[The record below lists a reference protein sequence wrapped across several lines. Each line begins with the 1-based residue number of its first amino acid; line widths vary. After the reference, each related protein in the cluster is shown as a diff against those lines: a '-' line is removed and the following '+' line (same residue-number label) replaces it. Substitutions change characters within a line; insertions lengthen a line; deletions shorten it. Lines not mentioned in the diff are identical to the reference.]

1 MKKKFLSLLL
11 SVALV
16 LSMVLP
22 ASAAFTDIKDSQ
34 LQKQVSVLQMLGVI
48 GGTSAST
55 FSPSGTLSRAQFCKM
70 AVVLLGRENE
80 EPLYRNRT
88 IFPDVK
94 SNHWARGYINLAVSV
109 DAGGSTGENGQTTG
123 GVKLIRGMADGTF
136 QPDRAITYAEAVTI
150 LMRVLGYSDTDAGMN
165 WPTGYLQLA
174 AKLKVTEGLGSLNAN
189 SSLTRAQAATM
200 FYQAL
205 FAKTKDGSPYY
216 QKLGTPKTGVVLTG
230 NNGKLEDG
238 STVGLVTSDG
248 SVYKLANGAS
258 APAELV
264 GQRGMLLL
272 RNLDNAVLTF
282 LPQGTQKTVS
292 VNKAEAAWFTDDA
305 GHRYNI
311 DPATTVYTPNESTTY
326 EKLWMDLRGGSVL
339 TVYYNDTGKIESAY
353 YSMGASD
360 TVMIAK
366 NLANGGNPFGALLNG
381 AVDYKIYRDGNPAT
395 AADIQEYDVGTYDA
409 TARVLQVSS
418 AKLTGTYD
426 NVEPNLKSPV
436 KVTILGMTFELMTQ
450 AQKEMA
456 KFELGDRVTL
466 LLTADGRVAGV
477 RSASEVESSNV
488 GILEKADGGNVEVK
502 LLSGLTIKSKATNLI
517 AQQGQ
522 LVTVASKDLYSVYVS
537 PVTSSNV
544 SGSLDVASGKVGTL
558 SLSTSCRIYDQA
570 GGGELVEV
578 SLDDLAV
585 ATVPNNK
592 ITYAYRNASGRI
604 DVLVLNDMTGDGY
617 TYGKVSYGE
626 PIVSEDGITTGR
638 NVVVINSE
646 GTKIAAGTVT
656 VPGTGWGGVAFS
668 GTSAM
673 ATVPLKTKAN
683 VHRSAFTERDGKTY
697 VTLGDQE
704 LRVSDKVQC
713 YNSTTGQWLE
723 DLETARA
730 FAERLTVYYD
740 RNANEGGKV
749 RVVVV
754 E

>member
-11 SVALV
+11 SAALV
-16 LSMVLP
+16 LAMVLP
-22 ASAAFTDIKDSQ
+22 ASAAFTDITDSQ

-55 FSPSGTLSRAQFCKM
+55 FSPNGTLSRAQFCKM

-94 SNHWARGYINLAVSV
+94 SSHWARGYINLAVSV
-109 DAGGSTGENGQTTG
+109 DVGGSTGENGQTTG

-174 AKLKVTEGLGSLNAN
+174 AKLGVTDGLSGLNAN

-205 FAKTKDGSPYY
+205 FAKTKDGAPYY
-216 QKLGTPKTGVVLTG
+216 QKLGTAKTGVILTG

-238 STVGLVTSDG
+238 STGGLVTSDG
-248 SVYKLANGAS
+248 NVYKLANGAS

-272 RNLDNAVLTF
+272 RSQDNAVLTF

-292 VNKAEAAWFTDDA
+292 VDKAEAAWFTDDT
-305 GHRYNI
+305 GHRYTI
-311 DPATTVYTPNESTTY
+311 GPTTPVYTPNESTTY

-353 YSMGASD
+353 YSMGASSD

-366 NLANGGNPFGALLNG
+366 SLSNGGNPFGALLNG
-381 AVDYKIYRDGNPAT
+381 AVNYKIYRDGNPAT
-395 AADIQEYDVGTYDA
+395 VADIQEFDVGIYDA

-426 NVEPNLKSPV
+426 NVEPNEKSPV
-436 KVTILGMTFELMTQ
+436 KVTMLGMTFELMTQ
-450 AQKEMA
+450 AQRDMA
-456 KFELGDRVTL
+456 KFKLGDRVTL

-488 GILEKADGGNVEVK
+488 GILEKADGGDVEVK
-502 LLSGLTIKSKATNLI
+502 LLSGLTIKSKASNTA

-522 LVTVASKDLYSVYVS
+522 LVTVSSKDLFSVYVS

-544 SGSLDVASGKVGTL
+544 SGSLDVASGKVGNL

-570 GGGELVEV
+570 GGGQLVEV
-578 SLDDLAV
+578 SLDDLALP
-585 ATVPNNK
+585 TVPNNK

-604 DVLVLNDMTGDGY
+604 DVLVLNDVTGDGY
-617 TYGKVSYGE
+617 TYGKVSYGDQDD
-626 PIVSEDGITTGR
+626 VTVGVK
-638 NVVVINSE
+638 VVLTNGE
-646 GTKIAAGTVT
+646 GTKTAAGAVN
-656 VPGTGWGGVAFS
+656 VPGTGWGGIAFS
-668 GTSAM
+668 GDGTKAM

>member
-11 SVALV
+11 SAALV
-16 LSMVLP
+16 LAMVLP
-22 ASAAFTDIKDSQ
+22 ASAAFTDITDSQ

-55 FSPSGTLSRAQFCKM
+55 FSPNGTLSRAQFCKM

-94 SNHWARGYINLAVSV
+94 SSHWARGYINLAVSV
-109 DAGGSTGENGQTTG
+109 DVGGSTGENGQTTG

-174 AKLKVTEGLGSLNAN
+174 AKLGVTDGLSGLNAN

-216 QKLGTPKTGVVLTG
+216 QKLGTAKTGVILTG

-238 STVGLVTSDG
+238 STGGLVTSDG
-248 SVYKLANGAS
+248 NVYKLANGAS

-272 RNLDNAVLTF
+272 RSQDNAVLTF

-292 VNKAEAAWFTDDA
+292 VDKAEAAWFTDDT
-305 GHRYNI
+305 GHRYTI
-311 DPATTVYTPNESTTY
+311 GPTTPVYTPNESTTY

-353 YSMGASD
+353 YSMGASSD

-366 NLANGGNPFGALLNG
+366 SLSNGGNPFGALLNG
-381 AVDYKIYRDGNPAT
+381 AVNYKIYRDGNPAT
-395 AADIQEYDVGTYDA
+395 VADIQEFDVGIYDA

-426 NVEPNLKSPV
+426 NVEPNEKSPV
-436 KVTILGMTFELMTQ
+436 KVTMLGMTFELMTQ
-450 AQKEMA
+450 AQRDMA
-456 KFELGDRVTL
+456 KFKLGDRVTL

-488 GILEKADGGNVEVK
+488 GILEKADGGDVEVK
-502 LLSGLTIKSKATNLI
+502 LLSGLTIKSKASNTA

-522 LVTVASKDLYSVYVS
+522 LVTVSSKDLFSVYVS
-537 PVTSSNV
+537 PVTSSSV
-544 SGSLDVASGKVGTL
+544 SGSLDVASGKVGNL

-570 GGGELVEV
+570 GGGQLVEV
-578 SLDDLAV
+578 SLDDLALP
-585 ATVPNNK
+585 TVPNNK

-604 DVLVLNDMTGDGY
+604 DVLVLNDVTGDGY
-617 TYGKVSYGE
+617 TYGKVSYGDQDD
-626 PIVSEDGITTGR
+626 VTVGVK
-638 NVVVINSE
+638 VVLTNGE
-646 GTKIAAGTVT
+646 GTKTAVGAVN
-656 VPGTGWGGVAFS
+656 VPGTGWGGIAFS
-668 GTSAM
+668 GDGTKAM

>member
-11 SVALV
+11 SAALV
-16 LSMVLP
+16 LAMVLP
-22 ASAAFTDIKDSQ
+22 ASAAFTDITDSQ

-55 FSPSGTLSRAQFCKM
+55 FSPNGTLSRAQFCKM

-94 SNHWARGYINLAVSV
+94 SSHWARGYINLAVSV
-109 DAGGSTGENGQTTG
+109 DVGGSTGENGQTTG

-165 WPTGYLQLA
+165 WPMGYLQLA
-174 AKLKVTEGLGSLNAN
+174 AKLGVTNGLTGLGAN

-205 FAKTKDGSPYY
+205 FAKTKDGAPYY
-216 QKLGTPKTGVVLTG
+216 QKLGTAKTGVILTG

-238 STVGLVTSDG
+238 STGGLVTSDG
-248 SVYKLANGAS
+248 NVYKLANGAS

-272 RNLDNAVLTF
+272 RSQDNAVLTF

-292 VNKAEAAWFTDDA
+292 VDKAEAAWFTDDT
-305 GHRYNI
+305 GHRYTI
-311 DPATTVYTPNESTTY
+311 GPTTPVYTPNESTTY

-353 YSMGASD
+353 YSMGASSD

-366 NLANGGNPFGALLNG
+366 SLSNGGNPFGALLNG
-381 AVDYKIYRDGNPAT
+381 AVNYKIYRDGNPAT
-395 AADIQEYDVGTYDA
+395 VADIQEFDVGIYDA

-426 NVEPNLKSPV
+426 NVEPNEKSPV
-436 KVTILGMTFELMTQ
+436 KVTMLGMTFELMTQ
-450 AQKEMA
+450 AQRDMA
-456 KFELGDRVTL
+456 KFKLGDRVTL

-488 GILEKADGGNVEVK
+488 GILEKADGGDVEVK
-502 LLSGLTIKSKATNLI
+502 LLSGLTIKSKASNTA

-522 LVTVASKDLYSVYVS
+522 LVTVSSKDLFSVYVS
-537 PVTSSNV
+537 PVTSSSV
-544 SGSLDVASGKVGTL
+544 SGSLDVASGKVGNL

-570 GGGELVEV
+570 GGGQLVEV
-578 SLDDLAV
+578 SLDDLALP
-585 ATVPNNK
+585 TVPNNK

-604 DVLVLNDMTGDGY
+604 DVLVLNDVTGDGY
-617 TYGKVSYGE
+617 TYGKVSYGDQDD
-626 PIVSEDGITTGR
+626 VTVGVK
-638 NVVVINSE
+638 VVLTNGE
-646 GTKIAAGTVT
+646 GTKTAVGAVN
-656 VPGTGWGGVAFS
+656 VPGTGWGGIAFS
-668 GTSAM
+668 GDGTKAM

>member
-11 SVALV
+11 SAALV
-16 LSMVLP
+16 LAMVLP
-22 ASAAFTDIKDSQ
+22 ASAAFTDIQDSQ

-55 FSPSGTLSRAQFCKM
+55 FSPNGTLSRAQFCKM
-70 AVVLLGRENE
+70 AVVLLSRENE
-80 EPLYRNRT
+80 EPLYRIRT

-109 DAGGSTGENGQTTG
+109 DVGGSTGENGQTTG

-174 AKLKVTEGLGSLNAN
+174 AKLGVTDGLSGLNAN

-205 FAKTKDGSPYY
+205 FAKTKDGAPYY
-216 QKLGTPKTGVVLTG
+216 QKLGTAKTGVILTG

-238 STVGLVTSDG
+238 STGGLVTSDG
-248 SVYKLANGAS
+248 NVYKLANGAS

-272 RNLDNAVLTF
+272 RSQDNAVLTF

-292 VNKAEAAWFTDDA
+292 VDKAEAAWFTDDT
-305 GHRYNI
+305 GHRYTI
-311 DPATTVYTPNESTTY
+311 GPTTPVYTPNESTTY

-353 YSMGASD
+353 YSMGASSD

-366 NLANGGNPFGALLNG
+366 SLSNGGNPFGALLNG
-381 AVDYKIYRDGNPAT
+381 AVNYKIYRDGNPAT
-395 AADIQEYDVGTYDA
+395 VADIQEFDVGIYDA

-426 NVEPNLKSPV
+426 NVEPNEKSPV
-436 KVTILGMTFELMTQ
+436 KVTMLGMTFELMTQ
-450 AQKEMA
+450 AQRDMA
-456 KFELGDRVTL
+456 KFKLGDRVTL

-488 GILEKADGGNVEVK
+488 GILEKADGGDVEVK
-502 LLSGLTIKSKATNLI
+502 LLSGLTIKSKASNTA

-522 LVTVASKDLYSVYVS
+522 LVTVSSKDLFSVYVS

-544 SGSLDVASGKVGTL
+544 SGSLDVASGKVGNL
-558 SLSTSCRIYDQA
+558 SLSTSCPLHGLA
-570 GGGELVEV
+570 GGDQLAEV
-578 SLDDLAV
+578 SLDDLALP
-585 ATVPNNK
+585 TVPNNK

-604 DVLVLNDMTGDGY
+604 DVLVLNDVTGDGY
-617 TYGKVSYGE
+617 TYGKVSYGDQDD
-626 PIVSEDGITTGR
+626 VTVGVK
-638 NVVVINSE
+638 VVLTNGE
-646 GTKIAAGTVT
+646 GTKTAVGAVN
-656 VPGTGWGGVAFS
+656 VPGTGWGGIAFS
-668 GTSAM
+668 GDGTKAM

>member
-11 SVALV
+11 SAGLV
-16 LSMVLP
+16 LAMVLP
-22 ASAAFTDIKDSQ
+22 ASAAFTDITDSQ

-55 FSPSGTLSRAQFCKM
+55 FSPNGTLSRAQFCKM

-109 DAGGSTGENGQTTG
+109 DVGGSTGENGQTTG

-174 AKLKVTEGLGSLNAN
+174 AKLGVTDGLSGLNAN

-216 QKLGTPKTGVVLTG
+216 QKLGTAKTGVILTG

-238 STVGLVTSDG
+238 STGGLVTSDG
-248 SVYKLANGAS
+248 NVYKLANGAS

-272 RNLDNAVLTF
+272 RSQDNAVLTF

-292 VNKAEAAWFTDDA
+292 VDKAEAAWFTDDT
-305 GHRYNI
+305 GHRYTI
-311 DPATTVYTPNESTTY
+311 GPTTPVYTPNESTTY

-353 YSMGASD
+353 YSMGASSD
-360 TVMIAK
+360 TAMIAK
-366 NLANGGNPFGALLNG
+366 SLSNGGNPFGALLNG
-381 AVDYKIYRDGNPAT
+381 AVNYKIYRDGNPAT
-395 AADIQEYDVGTYDA
+395 VADIQEFDVGIYDA

-426 NVEPNLKSPV
+426 NVEPNEKSPV
-436 KVTILGMTFELMTQ
+436 KVTMLGMTFELMTQ
-450 AQKEMA
+450 AQRDMA
-456 KFELGDRVTL
+456 KFKLGDRVTL

-488 GILEKADGGNVEVK
+488 GILEKADGGDVEVK
-502 LLSGLTIKSKATNLI
+502 LLSGLTIKSKASNTA

-522 LVTVASKDLYSVYVS
+522 LVTVSSKDLFSVYVS

-544 SGSLDVASGKVGTL
+544 SGSLDVASGKVGNL

-570 GGGELVEV
+570 GGGQLVEV
-578 SLDDLAV
+578 SLDDLALP
-585 ATVPNNK
+585 TVPNNK

-604 DVLVLNDMTGDGY
+604 DVLVLNDVTGDGY
-617 TYGKVSYGE
+617 TYGKVSYGDQDD
-626 PIVSEDGITTGR
+626 VTVGVK
-638 NVVVINSE
+638 VVLTNGE
-646 GTKIAAGTVT
+646 GTKTAVGAVN
-656 VPGTGWGGVAFS
+656 VPGTGWGGIAFS
-668 GTSAM
+668 GDGTKAM

>member
-11 SVALV
+11 SAALV
-16 LSMVLP
+16 LAMVLP
-22 ASAAFTDIKDSQ
+22 ASAAFTDIQDSQ

-55 FSPSGTLSRAQFCKM
+55 FSPNGTLSRAQFCKM

-109 DAGGSTGENGQTTG
+109 DVGGSTGENGQTTG

-174 AKLKVTEGLGSLNAN
+174 AKLNVTDGLTGLGAN

-205 FAKTKDGSPYY
+205 FAKTKDGAPYY
-216 QKLGTPKTGVVLTG
+216 QKLGTAKTGVILTG

-238 STVGLVTSDG
+238 STGGLVTSDG
-248 SVYKLANGAS
+248 NVYKLANGAS

-272 RNLDNAVLTF
+272 RSQDNAVLTF

-292 VNKAEAAWFTDDA
+292 VDKAEAAWFTDDT
-305 GHRYNI
+305 GHRYTI
-311 DPATTVYTPNESTTY
+311 GPTTPVYTPNESTTY

-353 YSMGASD
+353 YSMGASSD

-366 NLANGGNPFGALLNG
+366 SLSNGGNPFGALLNG
-381 AVDYKIYRDGNPAT
+381 AVNYKIYRDGNPAT
-395 AADIQEYDVGTYDA
+395 VADIQEFDVGIYDA

-426 NVEPNLKSPV
+426 NVEPNEKSPV
-436 KVTILGMTFELMTQ
+436 KVTMLGMTFELMTQ
-450 AQKEMA
+450 AQRDMA
-456 KFELGDRVTL
+456 KFKLGDRVTL

-488 GILEKADGGNVEVK
+488 GILEKADGGDVEVK
-502 LLSGLTIKSKATNLI
+502 LLSGLTIKSKASNTA

-522 LVTVASKDLYSVYVS
+522 LVTVSSKDLFSVYVS

-544 SGSLDVASGKVGTL
+544 SGSLDVASGKVGNL

-570 GGGELVEV
+570 GGGQLVEV
-578 SLDDLAV
+578 SLDDLALP
-585 ATVPNNK
+585 TVPNNK

-604 DVLVLNDMTGDGY
+604 DVLVLNDVTGDGY
-617 TYGKVSYGE
+617 TYGKVSYGDQDD
-626 PIVSEDGITTGR
+626 VTVGVK
-638 NVVVINSE
+638 VVLTNGE
-646 GTKIAAGTVT
+646 GTKTAVGAVN
-656 VPGTGWGGVAFS
+656 VPGTGWGGIAFS
-668 GTSAM
+668 GDGTKAM

>member
-11 SVALV
+11 SAALV
-16 LSMVLP
+16 LAMVLP
-22 ASAAFTDIKDSQ
+22 ASAAFTDIQDSQ

-55 FSPSGTLSRAQFCKM
+55 FSPNGTLSRAQFCKM

-94 SNHWARGYINLAVSV
+94 SSHWARGYINLAVSV
-109 DAGGSTGENGQTTG
+109 DVGGSTGENGQTTG

-174 AKLKVTEGLGSLNAN
+174 AKLGVTDGLTGLGAN

-205 FAKTKDGSPYY
+205 FAKTKDGAPYY
-216 QKLGTPKTGVVLTG
+216 QKLGTAKTGVILTG

-238 STVGLVTSDG
+238 STGGLVTSDG
-248 SVYKLANGAS
+248 NVYKLANGAS

-272 RNLDNAVLTF
+272 RSQDNAVLTF

-292 VNKAEAAWFTDDA
+292 VDKAEAAWFTDDT
-305 GHRYNI
+305 GHRYTI
-311 DPATTVYTPNESTTY
+311 GPTTPVYTPNESTTY

-353 YSMGASD
+353 YSMGASSD
-360 TVMIAK
+360 TAMIAK
-366 NLANGGNPFGALLNG
+366 SLSNGGNPFGALLNG
-381 AVDYKIYRDGNPAT
+381 AVNYKIYRDGNPAT
-395 AADIQEYDVGTYDA
+395 VADIQEFDVGIYDA

-426 NVEPNLKSPV
+426 NVEPNEKSPV
-436 KVTILGMTFELMTQ
+436 KVTMLGMTFELMTQ
-450 AQKEMA
+450 AQRDMA
-456 KFELGDRVTL
+456 KFKLGDRVTL

-488 GILEKADGGNVEVK
+488 GILEKADGGDVEVK
-502 LLSGLTIKSKATNLI
+502 LLSGLTIKSKASNTA

-522 LVTVASKDLYSVYVS
+522 LVTVSSKDLFSVYVS

-544 SGSLDVASGKVGTL
+544 SGSLDVASGKVGNL

-570 GGGELVEV
+570 GGGQLVEV
-578 SLDDLAV
+578 SLDDLALP
-585 ATVPNNK
+585 TVPNNK

-604 DVLVLNDMTGDGY
+604 DVLVLNDVTGDGY
-617 TYGKVSYGE
+617 TYGKVSYGDQDD
-626 PIVSEDGITTGR
+626 VTVGVK
-638 NVVVINSE
+638 VVLTNGE
-646 GTKIAAGTVT
+646 GTKTAVGAVN
-656 VPGTGWGGVAFS
+656 VPGTGWGGIAFS
-668 GTSAM
+668 GDGTKAM

>member
-11 SVALV
+11 SAALV
-16 LSMVLP
+16 LAMVLP
-22 ASAAFTDIKDSQ
+22 ASAAFTDITDSQ

-55 FSPSGTLSRAQFCKM
+55 FSPNGTLSRAQFCKM

-109 DAGGSTGENGQTTG
+109 DVGGSTGENGQTTG

-165 WPTGYLQLA
+165 WPMGYLQLA
-174 AKLKVTEGLGSLNAN
+174 AKLNVTDGLTGFGAN

-216 QKLGTPKTGVVLTG
+216 QKLGTPKTGVILTG

-238 STVGLVTSDG
+238 STGGLVTSDG
-248 SVYKLANGAS
+248 NVYKLANGAS

-272 RNLDNAVLTF
+272 RSQDNAVLTF

-292 VNKAEAAWFTDDA
+292 VDKAEAAWFTDDT
-305 GHRYNI
+305 GHRYTI
-311 DPATTVYTPNESTTY
+311 GPTTPVYTPNESTTY

-353 YSMGASD
+353 YSMGASSD

-366 NLANGGNPFGALLNG
+366 SLSNGGNPFGALLNG
-381 AVDYKIYRDGNPAT
+381 AVNYKIYRDGNPAT
-395 AADIQEYDVGTYDA
+395 VADIQEFDVGIYDA

-426 NVEPNLKSPV
+426 NVEPNEKSPV
-436 KVTILGMTFELMTQ
+436 KVTMLGMTFELMTQ
-450 AQKEMA
+450 AQRDMA
-456 KFELGDRVTL
+456 KFKLGDRVTL

-488 GILEKADGGNVEVK
+488 GILEKADGGDVEVK
-502 LLSGLTIKSKATNLI
+502 LLSGLTIKSKASNTA

-522 LVTVASKDLYSVYVS
+522 LVTVSSKDLFSVYVS

-544 SGSLDVASGKVGTL
+544 SGSLDVASGKVGNL

-570 GGGELVEV
+570 GGGQLVEV
-578 SLDDLAV
+578 SLDDLALP
-585 ATVPNNK
+585 TVPNNK

-604 DVLVLNDMTGDGY
+604 DVLVLNDVTGDGY
-617 TYGKVSYGE
+617 TYGKVSYGDQDD
-626 PIVSEDGITTGR
+626 VTVGVK
-638 NVVVINSE
+638 VVLTNGE
-646 GTKIAAGTVT
+646 GTKTAVGAVN
-656 VPGTGWGGVAFS
+656 VPGTGWGGIAFS
-668 GTSAM
+668 GDGTKAM

>member
-11 SVALV
+11 SAALV
-16 LSMVLP
+16 LAMVLP
-22 ASAAFTDIKDSQ
+22 ASAAFTDIQDSQ

-55 FSPSGTLSRAQFCKM
+55 FSPNGTLSRAQFCKM

-109 DAGGSTGENGQTTG
+109 DVGGSTGENGQTTG

-174 AKLKVTEGLGSLNAN
+174 AKLGVTDGLSGLNAN

-205 FAKTKDGSPYY
+205 FAKTKDGAPYY
-216 QKLGTPKTGVVLTG
+216 QKLGTAKTGVILTG

-238 STVGLVTSDG
+238 STGGLVTSDG
-248 SVYKLANGAS
+248 NVYKLANGAS

-272 RNLDNAVLTF
+272 RSQDNAVLTF

-292 VNKAEAAWFTDDA
+292 VDKAEAAWFTDDT
-305 GHRYNI
+305 GHRYTI
-311 DPATTVYTPNESTTY
+311 GPTTPVYTPNESTTY
-326 EKLWMDLRGGSVL
+326 EKLWMGLRGGSVL

-353 YSMGASD
+353 YSMGASSD

-366 NLANGGNPFGALLNG
+366 SLSNGGNPFGALLNG
-381 AVDYKIYRDGNPAT
+381 AVNYKIYRDGNPAT
-395 AADIQEYDVGTYDA
+395 VADIQEFDVGIYDA

-426 NVEPNLKSPV
+426 NVEPNEKSPV
-436 KVTILGMTFELMTQ
+436 KVTMLGMTFELMTQ
-450 AQKEMA
+450 AQRDMA
-456 KFELGDRVTL
+456 KFKLGDRVTL

-488 GILEKADGGNVEVK
+488 GILEKADGGDVEVK
-502 LLSGLTIKSKATNLI
+502 LLSGLTIKSKASNTA

-522 LVTVASKDLYSVYVS
+522 LVTVSSKDLFSVYVS

-544 SGSLDVASGKVGTL
+544 SGSLDVASGKVGNL

-570 GGGELVEV
+570 GGGQLVEV
-578 SLDDLAV
+578 SLDDLALP
-585 ATVPNNK
+585 TVPNNK

-604 DVLVLNDMTGDGY
+604 DVLVLNDVTGDGY
-617 TYGKVSYGE
+617 TYGKVSYGDQDD
-626 PIVSEDGITTGR
+626 VTVGVK
-638 NVVVINSE
+638 VVLTNGE
-646 GTKIAAGTVT
+646 GTKTAVGAVN
-656 VPGTGWGGVAFS
+656 VPGTGWGGIAFS
-668 GTSAM
+668 GDGTKAM

>member
-11 SVALV
+11 SAALV
-16 LSMVLP
+16 LAMVLP
-22 ASAAFTDIKDSQ
+22 ASAAFTDIQDSQ

-55 FSPSGTLSRAQFCKM
+55 FSPNGTLSRAQFCKM

-109 DAGGSTGENGQTTG
+109 DVGGSTGENGQTTG

-174 AKLKVTEGLGSLNAN
+174 AKLNVTDGLSGLNAN

-216 QKLGTPKTGVVLTG
+216 QKLGTAKTGVILTG

-238 STVGLVTSDG
+238 STGGLVTSDG
-248 SVYKLANGAS
+248 NVYKLANGAS

-272 RNLDNAVLTF
+272 RSQDNAVLTF

-292 VNKAEAAWFTDDA
+292 VDKAEAAWFTDDT
-305 GHRYNI
+305 GHRYTI
-311 DPATTVYTPNESTTY
+311 GPTTPVYTPNESTTY

-353 YSMGASD
+353 YSMGASSD
-360 TVMIAK
+360 TAMIAK
-366 NLANGGNPFGALLNG
+366 SLSNGGNPFGALLNG
-381 AVDYKIYRDGNPAT
+381 AVNYKIYRDGNPAT
-395 AADIQEYDVGTYDA
+395 VADIQEFDVGIYDA

-426 NVEPNLKSPV
+426 NVEPNEKSPV
-436 KVTILGMTFELMTQ
+436 KVTMLGMTFELMTQ
-450 AQKEMA
+450 AQRDMA
-456 KFELGDRVTL
+456 KFKLGDRVTL

-488 GILEKADGGNVEVK
+488 GILEKADGGDVEVK
-502 LLSGLTIKSKATNLI
+502 LLSGLTIKSKASNTA

-522 LVTVASKDLYSVYVS
+522 LVTVSSKDLFSVYVS

-544 SGSLDVASGKVGTL
+544 SGSLDVASGKVGNL

-570 GGGELVEV
+570 GGGQLVEV
-578 SLDDLAV
+578 SLDDLALP
-585 ATVPNNK
+585 TVPNNK

-604 DVLVLNDMTGDGY
+604 DVLVLNDVTGDGY
-617 TYGKVSYGE
+617 TYGKVSYGDQDD
-626 PIVSEDGITTGR
+626 VTVGVK
-638 NVVVINSE
+638 VVLTNGE
-646 GTKIAAGTVT
+646 GTKTAVGAVN
-656 VPGTGWGGVAFS
+656 VPGTGWGGIAFS
-668 GTSAM
+668 GDGTKAM

>member
-11 SVALV
+11 SAALV
-16 LSMVLP
+16 LAMVLP
-22 ASAAFTDIKDSQ
+22 ASAAFTDIQDSQ

-48 GGTSAST
+48 GGTSACT
-55 FSPSGTLSRAQFCKM
+55 FPPNGTLSRAQFCKM

-94 SNHWARGYINLAVSV
+94 SSHWARGYINLAVSV
-109 DAGGSTGENGQTTG
+109 DVGGSTGENGQTTG

-174 AKLKVTEGLGSLNAN
+174 AKLGVTDGLSGLSAN

-216 QKLGTPKTGVVLTG
+216 QKLGTPKTGVILTG

-238 STVGLVTSDG
+238 STGGLVTSDG
-248 SVYKLANGAS
+248 NVYKLANGAS

-272 RNLDNAVLTF
+272 RSQDNAVLTF

-292 VNKAEAAWFTDDA
+292 VDKAEAAWFTDDT
-305 GHRYNI
+305 GHRYTI
-311 DPATTVYTPNESTTY
+311 GPTTPVYTPNESTTY

-353 YSMGASD
+353 YSMGASSD
-360 TVMIAK
+360 TAMIAK
-366 NLANGGNPFGALLNG
+366 SLSNGGNPFGALLNG
-381 AVDYKIYRDGNPAT
+381 AVNYKIYRDGNPAT
-395 AADIQEYDVGTYDA
+395 VADIQEFDVGIYDA

-426 NVEPNLKSPV
+426 NVEPNEKSPV
-436 KVTILGMTFELMTQ
+436 KVTMLGMTFELMTQ
-450 AQKEMA
+450 AQRDMA
-456 KFELGDRVTL
+456 KFKLGDRVTL

-488 GILEKADGGNVEVK
+488 GILEKADGGDVEVK
-502 LLSGLTIKSKATNLI
+502 LLSGLTIKSKASNTA

-522 LVTVASKDLYSVYVS
+522 LVTVSSKDLFSVYVS

-544 SGSLDVASGKVGTL
+544 SGSLDVASGKVGNL

-570 GGGELVEV
+570 GGGQLVEV
-578 SLDDLAV
+578 SLDDLALP
-585 ATVPNNK
+585 TVPNNK

-604 DVLVLNDMTGDGY
+604 DVLVLNDVTGDGY
-617 TYGKVSYGE
+617 TYGKVSYGDQDD
-626 PIVSEDGITTGR
+626 VTVGVK
-638 NVVVINSE
+638 VVLTNGE
-646 GTKIAAGTVT
+646 GTKTAVGAVN
-656 VPGTGWGGVAFS
+656 VPGTGWGGIAFS
-668 GTSAM
+668 GDGTKAM

>member
-11 SVALV
+11 SAALV
-16 LSMVLP
+16 LAMVLP
-22 ASAAFTDIKDSQ
+22 ASAAFTDITDSQ

-55 FSPSGTLSRAQFCKM
+55 FSPNGTLSRAQFCKM

-109 DAGGSTGENGQTTG
+109 DVGGSTGENGQTTG

-174 AKLKVTEGLGSLNAN
+174 AKLGVTDGLSGLNAN

-205 FAKTKDGSPYY
+205 FAKTKDGAPYY
-216 QKLGTPKTGVVLTG
+216 QKLGTAKTGVILTG

-238 STVGLVTSDG
+238 STGGLVTSDG
-248 SVYKLANGAS
+248 NVYKLANGAS

-272 RNLDNAVLTF
+272 RSQDNAVLTF

-292 VNKAEAAWFTDDA
+292 VDKAEAAWFTDDT
-305 GHRYNI
+305 GHRYTI
-311 DPATTVYTPNESTTY
+311 GPTTPVYTPNESTTY

-353 YSMGASD
+353 YSMGASSD

-366 NLANGGNPFGALLNG
+366 SLSNGGNPFGALLNG
-381 AVDYKIYRDGNPAT
+381 AVNYKIYRDGNPAT
-395 AADIQEYDVGTYDA
+395 VADIQEFDVGIYDA

-426 NVEPNLKSPV
+426 NVEPNEKSPV
-436 KVTILGMTFELMTQ
+436 KVTMLGMTFELMTQ
-450 AQKEMA
+450 AQRDMA
-456 KFELGDRVTL
+456 KFKLGDRVTL

-488 GILEKADGGNVEVK
+488 GILEKADGGDVEVK
-502 LLSGLTIKSKATNLI
+502 LLSGLTIKSKASNTA

-522 LVTVASKDLYSVYVS
+522 LVTVSSKDLFSVYVS

-544 SGSLDVASGKVGTL
+544 SGSLDVASGKVGNL

-570 GGGELVEV
+570 GGGQLVEV
-578 SLDDLAV
+578 SLDDLALP
-585 ATVPNNK
+585 TVPNNK

-604 DVLVLNDMTGDGY
+604 DVLVLNDVTGDGY
-617 TYGKVSYGE
+617 TYGKVSYGDQDD
-626 PIVSEDGITTGR
+626 VTVGVK
-638 NVVVINSE
+638 VVLTNGE
-646 GTKIAAGTVT
+646 GTKTAVGAVN
-656 VPGTGWGGVAFS
+656 VPGTGWGGIAFS
-668 GTSAM
+668 GDGTKAM

>member
-11 SVALV
+11 SAALV
-16 LSMVLP
+16 LAMVLP
-22 ASAAFTDIKDSQ
+22 ASAAFTDITDSQ

-55 FSPSGTLSRAQFCKM
+55 FSPNGTLSRAQFCKM

-94 SNHWARGYINLAVSV
+94 SSHWARGYINLAVSV
-109 DAGGSTGENGQTTG
+109 DVGGSTGENGQTTG

-174 AKLKVTEGLGSLNAN
+174 AKLNVTDGLSGLNAN

-216 QKLGTPKTGVVLTG
+216 QKLGTAKTGVILTG

-238 STVGLVTSDG
+238 STGGLVTSDG
-248 SVYKLANGAS
+248 NVYKLANGAS

-272 RNLDNAVLTF
+272 RSQDNAVLTF

-292 VNKAEAAWFTDDA
+292 VDKAEAAWFTDDT
-305 GHRYNI
+305 GHRYTI
-311 DPATTVYTPNESTTY
+311 GPTTPVYTPNESTTY

-353 YSMGASD
+353 YSMGASSD
-360 TVMIAK
+360 TAMIAK
-366 NLANGGNPFGALLNG
+366 SLSNGGNPFGALLNG
-381 AVDYKIYRDGNPAT
+381 AVNYKIYRDGNPAT
-395 AADIQEYDVGTYDA
+395 VADIQEFDVGIYDA

-426 NVEPNLKSPV
+426 NVEPNEKSPV
-436 KVTILGMTFELMTQ
+436 KVTMLGMTFELMTQ
-450 AQKEMA
+450 AQRDMA
-456 KFELGDRVTL
+456 KFKLGDRVTL

-488 GILEKADGGNVEVK
+488 GILEKADGGDVEVK
-502 LLSGLTIKSKATNLI
+502 LLSGLTIKSKASNTA

-522 LVTVASKDLYSVYVS
+522 LVTVSSKDLFSVYVS

-544 SGSLDVASGKVGTL
+544 SGSLDVASGKVGNL

-570 GGGELVEV
+570 GGGQLVEV
-578 SLDDLAV
+578 SLDDLALP
-585 ATVPNNK
+585 TVPNNK

-604 DVLVLNDMTGDGY
+604 DVLVLNDVTGDGY
-617 TYGKVSYGE
+617 TYGKVSYGDQDD
-626 PIVSEDGITTGR
+626 VTVGVK
-638 NVVVINSE
+638 VVLTNGE
-646 GTKIAAGTVT
+646 GTKTAVGAVN
-656 VPGTGWGGVAFS
+656 VPGTGWGGIAFS
-668 GTSAM
+668 GDGTKAM

>member
-11 SVALV
+11 SAALV
-16 LSMVLP
+16 LAMVLP
-22 ASAAFTDIKDSQ
+22 ASAAFTDITDSQ

-55 FSPSGTLSRAQFCKM
+55 FSPNGTLSRAQFCKM

-109 DAGGSTGENGQTTG
+109 DVGGSTGENGQTTG

-174 AKLKVTEGLGSLNAN
+174 AKLGVTDGLSGLNAN

-205 FAKTKDGSPYY
+205 FAKTKDGAPYY
-216 QKLGTPKTGVVLTG
+216 QKLGTAKTGVILTG

-238 STVGLVTSDG
+238 STGGLVTSDG
-248 SVYKLANGAS
+248 NVYKLANGAS

-272 RNLDNAVLTF
+272 RSQDNAVLTF

-292 VNKAEAAWFTDDA
+292 VDKAEAAWFTDDT
-305 GHRYNI
+305 GHRYTI
-311 DPATTVYTPNESTTY
+311 DPTTPVYTPNESTTY

-353 YSMGASD
+353 YSMGASSD

-366 NLANGGNPFGALLNG
+366 SLSNGGNPFGALLNG
-381 AVDYKIYRDGNPAT
+381 AVNYKIYRDGNPAT
-395 AADIQEYDVGTYDA
+395 VADIQEFDVGIYDA

-426 NVEPNLKSPV
+426 NVEPNEKSPV
-436 KVTILGMTFELMTQ
+436 KVTMLGMTFELMTQ
-450 AQKEMA
+450 AQRDMA
-456 KFELGDRVTL
+456 KFKLGDRVTL

-488 GILEKADGGNVEVK
+488 GILE
-502 LLSGLTIKSKATNLI
+502 
-517 AQQGQ
+517 
-522 LVTVASKDLYSVYVS
+522 
-537 PVTSSNV
+537 
-544 SGSLDVASGKVGTL
+544 
-558 SLSTSCRIYDQA
+558 
-570 GGGELVEV
+570 
-578 SLDDLAV
+578 
-585 ATVPNNK
+585 
-592 ITYAYRNASGRI
+592 
-604 DVLVLNDMTGDGY
+604 
-617 TYGKVSYGE
+617 
-626 PIVSEDGITTGR
+626 
-638 NVVVINSE
+638 
-646 GTKIAAGTVT
+646 
-656 VPGTGWGGVAFS
+656 
-668 GTSAM
+668 
-673 ATVPLKTKAN
+673 
-683 VHRSAFTERDGKTY
+683 
-697 VTLGDQE
+697 
-704 LRVSDKVQC
+704 
-713 YNSTTGQWLE
+713 
-723 DLETARA
+723 
-730 FAERLTVYYD
+730 
-740 RNANEGGKV
+740 
-749 RVVVV
+749 
-754 E
+754 

>member
-11 SVALV
+11 SAALV
-16 LSMVLP
+16 LAMVLP
-22 ASAAFTDIKDSQ
+22 ASAAFTDITDSQ

-55 FSPSGTLSRAQFCKM
+55 FSPNGTLSRAQFCKM

-94 SNHWARGYINLAVSV
+94 SSHWARGYINLAVSV
-109 DAGGSTGENGQTTG
+109 DVGGSTGENGQTTG

-174 AKLKVTEGLGSLNAN
+174 AKLGVTDGLSGLNAN

-205 FAKTKDGSPYY
+205 FAKTKDGAPYY
-216 QKLGTPKTGVVLTG
+216 QKLGTAKTGVILTG

-238 STVGLVTSDG
+238 STGGLVTSDG
-248 SVYKLANGAS
+248 NVYKLANGAS

-272 RNLDNAVLTF
+272 RSQDNAVLTF

-292 VNKAEAAWFTDDA
+292 VDKAEAAWFTDDT
-305 GHRYNI
+305 GHRYTI
-311 DPATTVYTPNESTTY
+311 GPTTPVYTPNESTTY

-353 YSMGASD
+353 YSMGASSD

-366 NLANGGNPFGALLNG
+366 SLSNGGNPFGALLNG
-381 AVDYKIYRDGNPAT
+381 AVNYKIYRDGNPAT
-395 AADIQEYDVGTYDA
+395 VADIQEFDVGIYDA

-426 NVEPNLKSPV
+426 NVEPNEKSPV
-436 KVTILGMTFELMTQ
+436 KVTMLGMTFELMTQ
-450 AQKEMA
+450 AQRDMA
-456 KFELGDRVTL
+456 KFKLGDRVTL

-488 GILEKADGGNVEVK
+488 GILEKADGGDVEVK
-502 LLSGLTIKSKATNLI
+502 LLSGLTIKSKASNTA

-522 LVTVASKDLYSVYVS
+522 LVTVSSKDLFSVYVS

-544 SGSLDVASGKVGTL
+544 SGSLDVASGKVGNL

-570 GGGELVEV
+570 GGGQLVEV
-578 SLDDLAV
+578 SLDDLALP
-585 ATVPNNK
+585 TVPNNK

-604 DVLVLNDMTGDGY
+604 DVLVLNDVTGDGY
-617 TYGKVSYGE
+617 TYGKVSYGDQDD
-626 PIVSEDGITTGR
+626 VTVGVK
-638 NVVVINSE
+638 VVLTNGE
-646 GTKIAAGTVT
+646 GTKTAVGAVN
-656 VPGTGWGGVAFS
+656 VPGTGWGGIAFS
-668 GTSAM
+668 GDGTKAM

>member
-11 SVALV
+11 SAALV
-16 LSMVLP
+16 LAMVLP
-22 ASAAFTDIKDSQ
+22 ASAAFTDITDSQ

-55 FSPSGTLSRAQFCKM
+55 FSPNGTLSRAQFCKM

-109 DAGGSTGENGQTTG
+109 DVGGSTGENGQTTG

-174 AKLKVTEGLGSLNAN
+174 AKLNVTDGLSGLNAN

-216 QKLGTPKTGVVLTG
+216 QKLGTPKTGVILTG

-238 STVGLVTSDG
+238 STGGLVTSDG
-248 SVYKLANGAS
+248 NVYKLANGAS

-272 RNLDNAVLTF
+272 RSQDNAVLTF

-292 VNKAEAAWFTDDA
+292 VDKAEAAWFTDDT
-305 GHRYNI
+305 GHRYTI
-311 DPATTVYTPNESTTY
+311 GPTTPVYTPNESTTY

-353 YSMGASD
+353 YSMGASSD

-366 NLANGGNPFGALLNG
+366 SLSNGGNPFGALLNG
-381 AVDYKIYRDGNPAT
+381 AVNYKIYRDGNPAT
-395 AADIQEYDVGTYDA
+395 VADIQEFDVGIYDA

-426 NVEPNLKSPV
+426 NVEPNEKSPV
-436 KVTILGMTFELMTQ
+436 KVTMLGMTFELMTQ
-450 AQKEMA
+450 AQRDMV
-456 KFELGDRVTL
+456 KFKLGDRVTL

-488 GILEKADGGNVEVK
+488 GILEKADGGDVEVK
-502 LLSGLTIKSKATNLI
+502 LLSGLTIKSKASNTA

-522 LVTVASKDLYSVYVS
+522 LVTVSSKDLFSVYVS

-544 SGSLDVASGKVGTL
+544 SGSLDVASGKVGNL

-570 GGGELVEV
+570 GGGQLVEV
-578 SLDDLAV
+578 SLDDLALP
-585 ATVPNNK
+585 TVPNNK

-604 DVLVLNDMTGDGY
+604 DVLVLNDVTGDGY
-617 TYGKVSYGE
+617 TYGKVSYGDQDD
-626 PIVSEDGITTGR
+626 VTVGVK
-638 NVVVINSE
+638 VVLTNGE
-646 GTKIAAGTVT
+646 GTKTAVGAVN
-656 VPGTGWGGVAFS
+656 VPGTGWGGIAFS
-668 GTSAM
+668 GDGTKAM

>member
-11 SVALV
+11 SAALV
-16 LSMVLP
+16 LAMVLP
-22 ASAAFTDIKDSQ
+22 ASAAFTDIQDSQ

-55 FSPSGTLSRAQFCKM
+55 FSPNGTLSRAQFCKM

-94 SNHWARGYINLAVSV
+94 SSHWARGYINLAVSV
-109 DAGGSTGENGQTTG
+109 DVGGSTGENGQTTG

-174 AKLKVTEGLGSLNAN
+174 AKLNVTDGLSGLNAN

-205 FAKTKDGSPYY
+205 FAKTKDGAPYY
-216 QKLGTPKTGVVLTG
+216 QKLGTAKTGVILTG

-238 STVGLVTSDG
+238 STGGLVTSDG
-248 SVYKLANGAS
+248 NVYKLANGAS

-272 RNLDNAVLTF
+272 RSQDNAVLTF

-292 VNKAEAAWFTDDA
+292 VDKAEAAWFTDDT
-305 GHRYNI
+305 GHRYTI
-311 DPATTVYTPNESTTY
+311 GPTTPVYTPNESTTY

-353 YSMGASD
+353 YSMGASSD

-366 NLANGGNPFGALLNG
+366 SLSNGGNPFGALLNG
-381 AVDYKIYRDGNPAT
+381 AVNYKIYRDGNPAT
-395 AADIQEYDVGTYDA
+395 VADIQEFDVGIYDA

-426 NVEPNLKSPV
+426 NVEPNEKSPV
-436 KVTILGMTFELMTQ
+436 KVTMLGMTFELMTQ
-450 AQKEMA
+450 AQRDMA
-456 KFELGDRVTL
+456 KFKLGDRVTL

-488 GILEKADGGNVEVK
+488 GILEKADGGDVEVK
-502 LLSGLTIKSKATNLI
+502 LLSGLTIKSKASNTA

-522 LVTVASKDLYSVYVS
+522 LVTVSSKDLFSVYVS

-544 SGSLDVASGKVGTL
+544 SGSLDVASGKVGNL

-570 GGGELVEV
+570 GGGQLVEV
-578 SLDDLAV
+578 SLYDLALP
-585 ATVPNNK
+585 TVPNNK

-604 DVLVLNDMTGDGY
+604 DVLVLNDVTGDGY
-617 TYGKVSYGE
+617 TYGKVSYGDQDD
-626 PIVSEDGITTGR
+626 VTVGVK
-638 NVVVINSE
+638 VVLTNGE
-646 GTKIAAGTVT
+646 GTKTAVGAVN
-656 VPGTGWGGVAFS
+656 VPGTGWGGIAFS
-668 GTSAM
+668 GDGTKAM

>member
-11 SVALV
+11 SAALV
-16 LSMVLP
+16 LAMVLP
-22 ASAAFTDIKDSQ
+22 ASAAFTDIQDSQ

-55 FSPSGTLSRAQFCKM
+55 FSPNGTLSRAQFCKM

-109 DAGGSTGENGQTTG
+109 DVGGSTGENGQTTG

-136 QPDRAITYAEAVTI
+136 QPDRAITYAEAITI

-174 AKLKVTEGLGSLNAN
+174 AKLGVTDGLSGLNAN

-205 FAKTKDGSPYY
+205 FAKTKDGAPYY
-216 QKLGTPKTGVVLTG
+216 QKLGTAKTGVILTG

-238 STVGLVTSDG
+238 STGGLVTSDG
-248 SVYKLANGAS
+248 NVYKLANGAS

-272 RNLDNAVLTF
+272 RSQDNAVLTF

-292 VNKAEAAWFTDDA
+292 VDKAEAAWFTDDT
-305 GHRYNI
+305 GHRYTI
-311 DPATTVYTPNESTTY
+311 GPTTPVYTPNESTTY

-353 YSMGASD
+353 YSMGASSD

-366 NLANGGNPFGALLNG
+366 SLSNGGNPFGALLNG
-381 AVDYKIYRDGNPAT
+381 AVNYKIYRDGNPAT
-395 AADIQEYDVGTYDA
+395 VADIQEFDVGIYDA
-409 TARVLQVSS
+409 MARVLQVSS

-426 NVEPNLKSPV
+426 NVEPNEKSPV
-436 KVTILGMTFELMTQ
+436 KVTMLGMTFELMTQ
-450 AQKEMA
+450 AQRDMA
-456 KFELGDRVTL
+456 KFKLGDRVTL

-488 GILEKADGGNVEVK
+488 GILEKADGGDVEVK
-502 LLSGLTIKSKATNLI
+502 LLSGLTIKSKASNTA

-522 LVTVASKDLYSVYVS
+522 LVTVSSKDLFSVYVS

-544 SGSLDVASGKVGTL
+544 SGSLDVASGKVGNL

-570 GGGELVEV
+570 GGGQLVEV
-578 SLDDLAV
+578 SLDDLALP
-585 ATVPNNK
+585 TVPNNK

-604 DVLVLNDMTGDGY
+604 DVLVLNDVTGDGY
-617 TYGKVSYGE
+617 TYGKVSYGDQDD
-626 PIVSEDGITTGR
+626 VTVGVK
-638 NVVVINSE
+638 VVLTNGE
-646 GTKIAAGTVT
+646 GTKTAVGAVN
-656 VPGTGWGGVAFS
+656 VPGTGWGGIAFS
-668 GTSAM
+668 GDGTKAM

>member
-11 SVALV
+11 SAALV
-16 LSMVLP
+16 LAMVLP
-22 ASAAFTDIKDSQ
+22 ASAAFTDIQDSQ

-55 FSPSGTLSRAQFCKM
+55 FSPNGTLSRAQFCKM

-94 SNHWARGYINLAVSV
+94 SSHWARGYINLAVSV
-109 DAGGSTGENGQTTG
+109 DVGGSTGENGQTTG

-174 AKLKVTEGLGSLNAN
+174 AKLGVTDGLSGLNAN

-205 FAKTKDGSPYY
+205 FAKTKDGAPYY
-216 QKLGTPKTGVVLTG
+216 QKLGTAKTGVILTG

-238 STVGLVTSDG
+238 STGGLVTSDG
-248 SVYKLANGAS
+248 NVYKLANGAS

-272 RNLDNAVLTF
+272 RSQDNAVLTF

-292 VNKAEAAWFTDDA
+292 VDKAEAAWFTDDT
-305 GHRYNI
+305 GHRYTI
-311 DPATTVYTPNESTTY
+311 GPTTPVYTPNESTTY

-353 YSMGASD
+353 YSMGASSD

-366 NLANGGNPFGALLNG
+366 SLSNGGNPFGALLNG
-381 AVDYKIYRDGNPAT
+381 AVNYKIYRDGNPAT
-395 AADIQEYDVGTYDA
+395 VADIQEFDVGIYDA

-426 NVEPNLKSPV
+426 NVEPNEKSPV
-436 KVTILGMTFELMTQ
+436 KVTMLGMTFELMTQ
-450 AQKEMA
+450 AQRDMA
-456 KFELGDRVTL
+456 KFKLGDRVTL

-488 GILEKADGGNVEVK
+488 GILEKADGGDVEVK
-502 LLSGLTIKSKATNLI
+502 LLSGLTIKSKASNTA

-522 LVTVASKDLYSVYVS
+522 LVTVSSKDLFSVYVS

-544 SGSLDVASGKVGTL
+544 SGSLDVASGKVGNL

-570 GGGELVEV
+570 GGGQLVEV
-578 SLDDLAV
+578 SLDDLALP
-585 ATVPNNK
+585 TVPNNK

-604 DVLVLNDMTGDGY
+604 DVLVLNDVTGDGY
-617 TYGKVSYGE
+617 TYGKVSYGDQDD
-626 PIVSEDGITTGR
+626 VTVGVK
-638 NVVVINSE
+638 VVLTNGE
-646 GTKIAAGTVT
+646 GTKTAVGAVN
-656 VPGTGWGGVAFS
+656 VPGTGWGGIAFS
-668 GTSAM
+668 GDGTKAM

>member
-11 SVALV
+11 SAALV
-16 LSMVLP
+16 LAMVLP
-22 ASAAFTDIKDSQ
+22 ASAAFTDIQDSQ

-55 FSPSGTLSRAQFCKM
+55 FSPNGTLSRAQFCKM

-109 DAGGSTGENGQTTG
+109 DVGGSTGENGQTTG

-174 AKLKVTEGLGSLNAN
+174 AKLNVTDGLSGLNAN

-216 QKLGTPKTGVVLTG
+216 QKLGTAKTGVILTG

-238 STVGLVTSDG
+238 STGGLVTSDG
-248 SVYKLANGAS
+248 NVYKLANGAS

-272 RNLDNAVLTF
+272 RSQDNAVLTF

-292 VNKAEAAWFTDDA
+292 VDKAEAAWFTDDT
-305 GHRYNI
+305 GHRYTI
-311 DPATTVYTPNESTTY
+311 GPTTPVYTPNESTTY

-353 YSMGASD
+353 YSMGASSD

-366 NLANGGNPFGALLNG
+366 SLSNGGNPFGALLNG
-381 AVDYKIYRDGNPAT
+381 AVNYKIYRDGNPAT
-395 AADIQEYDVGTYDA
+395 VADIQEFDVGIYDA

-426 NVEPNLKSPV
+426 NVEPNEKSPV
-436 KVTILGMTFELMTQ
+436 KVTMLGMTFELMTQ
-450 AQKEMA
+450 AQRDMA
-456 KFELGDRVTL
+456 KFKLGDRVTL

-488 GILEKADGGNVEVK
+488 GILEKADGGDVEVK
-502 LLSGLTIKSKATNLI
+502 LLSGLTIKSKASNTA

-522 LVTVASKDLYSVYVS
+522 LVTVSSKDLFSVYVS

-544 SGSLDVASGKVGTL
+544 SGSLDVASGKVGNL

-570 GGGELVEV
+570 GGGQLVEV
-578 SLDDLAV
+578 SLDDLALP
-585 ATVPNNK
+585 TVPNNK

-604 DVLVLNDMTGDGY
+604 DVLVLNDVTGDGY
-617 TYGKVSYGE
+617 TYGKVSYGDQDD
-626 PIVSEDGITTGR
+626 VTVGVK
-638 NVVVINSE
+638 VVLTNGE
-646 GTKIAAGTVT
+646 GTKTAVGAVN
-656 VPGTGWGGVAFS
+656 VPGTGWGGIAFS
-668 GTSAM
+668 GDGTKAM

>member
-11 SVALV
+11 SAALV
-16 LSMVLP
+16 LAMVLP
-22 ASAAFTDIKDSQ
+22 ASAAFTDIQDSQ

-55 FSPSGTLSRAQFCKM
+55 FSPNGTLSRAQFCKM

-94 SNHWARGYINLAVSV
+94 SSHWARGYINLAVSV
-109 DAGGSTGENGQTTG
+109 DVGGSTGENGQTTG

-174 AKLKVTEGLGSLNAN
+174 AKLNVTDGLSGLNAN

-216 QKLGTPKTGVVLTG
+216 QKLGTAKTGVILTG

-238 STVGLVTSDG
+238 STGGLVTSDG
-248 SVYKLANGAS
+248 NVYKLANGAS

-272 RNLDNAVLTF
+272 RSQDNAVLTF

-292 VNKAEAAWFTDDA
+292 VDKAEAAWFTDDT
-305 GHRYNI
+305 GHRYTI
-311 DPATTVYTPNESTTY
+311 GPTTPVYTPNESTTY

-353 YSMGASD
+353 YSMGASSD
-360 TVMIAK
+360 TAMIAK
-366 NLANGGNPFGALLNG
+366 SLSNGGNPFGALLNG
-381 AVDYKIYRDGNPAT
+381 AVNYKIYRDGNPAT
-395 AADIQEYDVGTYDA
+395 VADIQEFDVGIYDA

-426 NVEPNLKSPV
+426 NVEPNEKSPV
-436 KVTILGMTFELMTQ
+436 KVTMLGMTFELMTQ
-450 AQKEMA
+450 AQRDMA
-456 KFELGDRVTL
+456 KFKLGDRVTL

-488 GILEKADGGNVEVK
+488 GILEKADGGDVEVK
-502 LLSGLTIKSKATNLI
+502 LLSGLTIKSKASNTA

-522 LVTVASKDLYSVYVS
+522 LVTVSSKDLFSVYVS

-544 SGSLDVASGKVGTL
+544 SGSLDVASGKVGNL

-570 GGGELVEV
+570 GGGQLVEV
-578 SLDDLAV
+578 SLDDLALP
-585 ATVPNNK
+585 TVPNNK

-604 DVLVLNDMTGDGY
+604 DVLVLNDVTGDGY
-617 TYGKVSYGE
+617 TYGKVSYGDQDD
-626 PIVSEDGITTGR
+626 VTVGVK
-638 NVVVINSE
+638 VVLTNGE
-646 GTKIAAGTVT
+646 GTKTAVGAVN
-656 VPGTGWGGVAFS
+656 VPGTGWGGIAFS
-668 GTSAM
+668 GDGTKAM

>member
-11 SVALV
+11 SAALV
-16 LSMVLP
+16 LAMVLP
-22 ASAAFTDIKDSQ
+22 ASAAFTDITDSQ

-55 FSPSGTLSRAQFCKM
+55 FSPNGTLSRAQFCKM

-109 DAGGSTGENGQTTG
+109 DVGGSTGENGQTTG

-174 AKLKVTEGLGSLNAN
+174 AKLGVTDGLSGLNAN

-216 QKLGTPKTGVVLTG
+216 QKLGTAKTGVILTG

-238 STVGLVTSDG
+238 STGGLVTSDG
-248 SVYKLANGAS
+248 NVYKLANGAS

-272 RNLDNAVLTF
+272 RSQDNAVLTF

-292 VNKAEAAWFTDDA
+292 VDKAEAAWFTDDT
-305 GHRYNI
+305 GHRYTI
-311 DPATTVYTPNESTTY
+311 GPTTPVYTPNESTTY

-353 YSMGASD
+353 YSMGASSD

-366 NLANGGNPFGALLNG
+366 SLSNGGNPFGALLNG
-381 AVDYKIYRDGNPAT
+381 AVNYKIYRDGNPAT
-395 AADIQEYDVGTYDA
+395 VADIQEFDVGIYDA

-426 NVEPNLKSPV
+426 NVEPNEKSPV
-436 KVTILGMTFELMTQ
+436 KVTMLGMTFELMTQ
-450 AQKEMA
+450 AQRDMA
-456 KFELGDRVTL
+456 KFKLGDRVTL

-488 GILEKADGGNVEVK
+488 GILEKADGGDVEVK
-502 LLSGLTIKSKATNLI
+502 LLSGLTIKSKASNTA

-522 LVTVASKDLYSVYVS
+522 LVTVSSKDLFSVYVS

-544 SGSLDVASGKVGTL
+544 SGSLDVASGKVGNL

-570 GGGELVEV
+570 GGGQLVEV
-578 SLDDLAV
+578 SLDDLALP
-585 ATVPNNK
+585 TVPNNK

-604 DVLVLNDMTGDGY
+604 DVLVLNDVTGDGY
-617 TYGKVSYGE
+617 TYGKVSYGDQDD
-626 PIVSEDGITTGR
+626 VTVGVK
-638 NVVVINSE
+638 VVLTNGE
-646 GTKIAAGTVT
+646 GTKTAVGAVN
-656 VPGTGWGGVAFS
+656 VPGTGWGGIAFS
-668 GTSAM
+668 GDGTKAM

>member
-11 SVALV
+11 SAALV
-16 LSMVLP
+16 LAMVLP
-22 ASAAFTDIKDSQ
+22 ASAAFTDITDSQ

-55 FSPSGTLSRAQFCKM
+55 FSPNGTLSRAQFCKM

-109 DAGGSTGENGQTTG
+109 DVGGSTGENGQTTG

-174 AKLKVTEGLGSLNAN
+174 AKLNVTDGLSGLNAN

-216 QKLGTPKTGVVLTG
+216 QKLGTPKTGVILTG

-238 STVGLVTSDG
+238 STGGLVTSDG
-248 SVYKLANGAS
+248 NVYKLANGAS

-272 RNLDNAVLTF
+272 RSQDNAVLTF

-292 VNKAEAAWFTDDA
+292 VDKAEAAWFTDDT
-305 GHRYNI
+305 GHRYTI
-311 DPATTVYTPNESTTY
+311 GPTTPVYTPNESTTY

-353 YSMGASD
+353 YSMGASSD
-360 TVMIAK
+360 TAMIAK
-366 NLANGGNPFGALLNG
+366 SLSNGGNPFGALLNG
-381 AVDYKIYRDGNPAT
+381 AVNYKIYRDGNPAT
-395 AADIQEYDVGTYDA
+395 VADIQEFDVGIYDA

-426 NVEPNLKSPV
+426 NVEPNEKSPV
-436 KVTILGMTFELMTQ
+436 KVTMLGMTFELMTQ
-450 AQKEMA
+450 AQRDMA
-456 KFELGDRVTL
+456 KFKLGDRVTL

-488 GILEKADGGNVEVK
+488 GILEKADGGDVEVK
-502 LLSGLTIKSKATNLI
+502 LLSGLTIKSKASNTA

-522 LVTVASKDLYSVYVS
+522 LVTVSSKDLFSVYVS

-544 SGSLDVASGKVGTL
+544 SGSLDVASGKVGNL

-570 GGGELVEV
+570 GGGQLVEV
-578 SLDDLAV
+578 SLDDLALP
-585 ATVPNNK
+585 TVPNNK

-604 DVLVLNDMTGDGY
+604 DVLVLNDVTGDGY
-617 TYGKVSYGE
+617 TYGKVSYGDQDD
-626 PIVSEDGITTGR
+626 VTVGVK
-638 NVVVINSE
+638 VVLTNGE
-646 GTKIAAGTVT
+646 GTKTAVGAVN
-656 VPGTGWGGVAFS
+656 VPGTGWGGIAFS
-668 GTSAM
+668 GDGTKAM

>member
-11 SVALV
+11 SAALV
-16 LSMVLP
+16 LAMVLP
-22 ASAAFTDIKDSQ
+22 ASAAFTDIQDSQ

-55 FSPSGTLSRAQFCKM
+55 FSPNGTLSRAQFCKM

-109 DAGGSTGENGQTTG
+109 DVGGSTGENGQTTG

-174 AKLKVTEGLGSLNAN
+174 AKLGVTDGLSGLNAN

-216 QKLGTPKTGVVLTG
+216 QKLGTAKTGVILTG

-238 STVGLVTSDG
+238 STGGLVTSDG
-248 SVYKLANGAS
+248 NVYKLANGAS

-272 RNLDNAVLTF
+272 RSQDNAVLTF

-292 VNKAEAAWFTDDA
+292 VDKAEAAWFTDDT
-305 GHRYNI
+305 GHRYTI
-311 DPATTVYTPNESTTY
+311 GPTTPVYTPNESTTY

-353 YSMGASD
+353 YSMGASSD

-366 NLANGGNPFGALLNG
+366 SLSNGGNPFGALLNG
-381 AVDYKIYRDGNPAT
+381 AVNYKIYRDGNPAT
-395 AADIQEYDVGTYDA
+395 VADIQEFDVGIYDA

-426 NVEPNLKSPV
+426 NVEPNEKSPV
-436 KVTILGMTFELMTQ
+436 KVTMLGMTFELMTQ
-450 AQKEMA
+450 AQRDMA
-456 KFELGDRVTL
+456 KFKLGDRVTL

-488 GILEKADGGNVEVK
+488 GILEKADGGDVEVK
-502 LLSGLTIKSKATNLI
+502 LLSGLTIKSKASNTA

-522 LVTVASKDLYSVYVS
+522 LVTVSSKDLFSVYVS

-544 SGSLDVASGKVGTL
+544 SGSLDVASGKVGNL

-570 GGGELVEV
+570 GGGQLVEV
-578 SLDDLAV
+578 SLDDLALP
-585 ATVPNNK
+585 TVPNNK

-604 DVLVLNDMTGDGY
+604 DVLVLNDVTGDGY
-617 TYGKVSYGE
+617 TYGKVSYGDQDD
-626 PIVSEDGITTGR
+626 VTVGVK
-638 NVVVINSE
+638 VVLTNGE
-646 GTKIAAGTVT
+646 GTKTAVGAVN
-656 VPGTGWGGVAFS
+656 VPGTGWGGIAFS
-668 GTSAM
+668 GDGTKAM

>member
-11 SVALV
+11 SAALV

-22 ASAAFTDIKDSQ
+22 ASAAFTDITDSQ

-55 FSPSGTLSRAQFCKM
+55 FSPNGTLSRAQFCKM

-94 SNHWARGYINLAVSV
+94 SSHWARGYINLAVSV
-109 DAGGSTGENGQTTG
+109 DVGGSTGENGQTTG

-174 AKLKVTEGLGSLNAN
+174 AKLGVTDGLSGLNAN

-216 QKLGTPKTGVVLTG
+216 QKLGTPKTGVILTG

-238 STVGLVTSDG
+238 STGGLVTSDG
-248 SVYKLANGAS
+248 NVYKLANGAS

-272 RNLDNAVLTF
+272 RSQDNAVLTF

-292 VNKAEAAWFTDDA
+292 VDKAEAAWFTDDT
-305 GHRYNI
+305 GHRYTI
-311 DPATTVYTPNESTTY
+311 GPTTPVYTPNESTTY

-353 YSMGASD
+353 YSMGASSD

-366 NLANGGNPFGALLNG
+366 SLSNGGNPFGALLNG
-381 AVDYKIYRDGNPAT
+381 AVNYKIYRDGNPAT
-395 AADIQEYDVGTYDA
+395 VADIQEFDVGIYDA

-426 NVEPNLKSPV
+426 NVEPNEKSPV
-436 KVTILGMTFELMTQ
+436 KVTMLGMTFELMTQ
-450 AQKEMA
+450 AQRDMA
-456 KFELGDRVTL
+456 KFKLGDRVTL

-488 GILEKADGGNVEVK
+488 GILEKADGGDVEVK
-502 LLSGLTIKSKATNLI
+502 LLSGLTIKSKASNTA

-522 LVTVASKDLYSVYVS
+522 LVTVSSKDLFSVYVS

-544 SGSLDVASGKVGTL
+544 SGSLDVASGKVGNL

-570 GGGELVEV
+570 GGGQLVEV
-578 SLDDLAV
+578 SLDDLALP
-585 ATVPNNK
+585 TVPNNK

-604 DVLVLNDMTGDGY
+604 DVLVLNDVTGDGY
-617 TYGKVSYGE
+617 TYGKVSYGDQDD
-626 PIVSEDGITTGR
+626 VTVGVK
-638 NVVVINSE
+638 VVLTNGE
-646 GTKIAAGTVT
+646 GTKTAVGAVN
-656 VPGTGWGGVAFS
+656 VPGTGWGGIAFS
-668 GTSAM
+668 GDGTKAM

>member
-11 SVALV
+11 SAALV
-16 LSMVLP
+16 LAMVLP
-22 ASAAFTDIKDSQ
+22 ASAAFTDIQDSQ

-55 FSPSGTLSRAQFCKM
+55 FSPNGTLSRAQFCKM

-109 DAGGSTGENGQTTG
+109 DVGGSTGENGQTTG

-174 AKLKVTEGLGSLNAN
+174 AKLGVTDGLSGLNAN

-205 FAKTKDGSPYY
+205 FAKTKDGAPYY
-216 QKLGTPKTGVVLTG
+216 QKLGTAKTGVILTG

-238 STVGLVTSDG
+238 STGGLVTSDG
-248 SVYKLANGAS
+248 NVYKLANGAS

-272 RNLDNAVLTF
+272 RSQDNAVLTF

-292 VNKAEAAWFTDDA
+292 VDKAEAAWFTDDT
-305 GHRYNI
+305 GHRYTI
-311 DPATTVYTPNESTTY
+311 GPTTPVYTPNESTTY

-353 YSMGASD
+353 YSMGASSD

-366 NLANGGNPFGALLNG
+366 SLSNGGNPFGALLNG
-381 AVDYKIYRDGNPAT
+381 AVNYKIYRDGNPAT
-395 AADIQEYDVGTYDA
+395 VADIQEFDVGIYDA

-426 NVEPNLKSPV
+426 NVEPNEKSPV
-436 KVTILGMTFELMTQ
+436 KVTMLGMTFELMTQ
-450 AQKEMA
+450 AQRDMA
-456 KFELGDRVTL
+456 KFKLGDRVTL

-488 GILEKADGGNVEVK
+488 GILEKADGGDVEVK
-502 LLSGLTIKSKATNLI
+502 LLSGLTIKSKASNTA

-522 LVTVASKDLYSVYVS
+522 LVTVSSKDLFSVYVS

-544 SGSLDVASGKVGTL
+544 SGSLDVASGKVGNL

-570 GGGELVEV
+570 GGGQLVEV
-578 SLDDLAV
+578 SLDDLALP
-585 ATVPNNK
+585 TVPNNK

-604 DVLVLNDMTGDGY
+604 DVLVLNDVTGDGY
-617 TYGKVSYGE
+617 TYGKVSYGDQDD
-626 PIVSEDGITTGR
+626 VTVGVK
-638 NVVVINSE
+638 VVLTNGE
-646 GTKIAAGTVT
+646 GTKTAVGAVN
-656 VPGTGWGGVAFS
+656 VPGTGWGGIAFS
-668 GTSAM
+668 GDGTKAM

>member
-11 SVALV
+11 SAALV
-16 LSMVLP
+16 LAMVLP
-22 ASAAFTDIKDSQ
+22 ASAAFTDITDSQ

-55 FSPSGTLSRAQFCKM
+55 FSPNGTLSRAQFCKM

-94 SNHWARGYINLAVSV
+94 SSHWARGYINLAVSV
-109 DAGGSTGENGQTTG
+109 DVGGSTGENGQTTG

-174 AKLKVTEGLGSLNAN
+174 AKLGVTDGLSGLNAN

-216 QKLGTPKTGVVLTG
+216 QKLGTPKTGVILTG

-238 STVGLVTSDG
+238 STGGLVTSDG
-248 SVYKLANGAS
+248 NVYKLANGAS

-272 RNLDNAVLTF
+272 RSQDNAVLTF

-292 VNKAEAAWFTDDA
+292 VDKAEAAWFTDDT
-305 GHRYNI
+305 GHRYTI
-311 DPATTVYTPNESTTY
+311 GPTTPVYTPNESTTY

-353 YSMGASD
+353 YSMGASSD

-366 NLANGGNPFGALLNG
+366 SLSNGGNPFGALLNG
-381 AVDYKIYRDGNPAT
+381 AVNYKIYRDGNPAT
-395 AADIQEYDVGTYDA
+395 VADIQEFDVGIYDA

-426 NVEPNLKSPV
+426 NVEPNEKSPV
-436 KVTILGMTFELMTQ
+436 KVTMLGMTFELMTQ
-450 AQKEMA
+450 AQRDMA
-456 KFELGDRVTL
+456 KFKLGDRVTL

-488 GILEKADGGNVEVK
+488 GILEKADGGDVEVK
-502 LLSGLTIKSKATNLI
+502 LLSGLTIKSKASNTA

-522 LVTVASKDLYSVYVS
+522 LVTVSSKDLFSVYVS

-544 SGSLDVASGKVGTL
+544 SGSLDVASGKVGNL

-570 GGGELVEV
+570 GGGQLVEV
-578 SLDDLAV
+578 SLDDLALP
-585 ATVPNNK
+585 TVPNNK

-604 DVLVLNDMTGDGY
+604 DVLVLNDVTGDGY
-617 TYGKVSYGE
+617 TYGKVSYGDQDD
-626 PIVSEDGITTGR
+626 VTVGVK
-638 NVVVINSE
+638 VVLTNGE
-646 GTKIAAGTVT
+646 GTKTAVGAVN
-656 VPGTGWGGVAFS
+656 VPGTGWGGIAFS
-668 GTSAM
+668 GDGTKAM

>member
-11 SVALV
+11 SAALV
-16 LSMVLP
+16 LAMVLP
-22 ASAAFTDIKDSQ
+22 ASAAFTDIQDSQ

-55 FSPSGTLSRAQFCKM
+55 FSPNGTLSRAQFCKM

-109 DAGGSTGENGQTTG
+109 DVGGSTGENGQTTG

-174 AKLKVTEGLGSLNAN
+174 AKLNVTDGLSGLNAN

-216 QKLGTPKTGVVLTG
+216 QKLGTPKTGVILTG

-238 STVGLVTSDG
+238 STGGLVTSDG
-248 SVYKLANGAS
+248 NVYKLANGAS

-272 RNLDNAVLTF
+272 RSQDNAVLTF

-292 VNKAEAAWFTDDA
+292 VDKAEAAWFTDDT
-305 GHRYNI
+305 GHRYTI
-311 DPATTVYTPNESTTY
+311 GPTTPVYTPNESTTY

-353 YSMGASD
+353 YSMGASSD

-366 NLANGGNPFGALLNG
+366 SLSNGGNPFGALLNG
-381 AVDYKIYRDGNPAT
+381 AVNYKIYRDGNPAT
-395 AADIQEYDVGTYDA
+395 VADIQEFDVGIYDA

-426 NVEPNLKSPV
+426 NVEPNEKSPV
-436 KVTILGMTFELMTQ
+436 KVTMLGMTFELMTQ
-450 AQKEMA
+450 AQRDMA
-456 KFELGDRVTL
+456 KFKLGDRVTL

-488 GILEKADGGNVEVK
+488 GILEKADGGDVEVK
-502 LLSGLTIKSKATNLI
+502 LLSGLTIKSKASNTA

-522 LVTVASKDLYSVYVS
+522 LVTVSSKDLFSVYVS

-544 SGSLDVASGKVGTL
+544 SGSLDVASGKVGNL

-570 GGGELVEV
+570 GGGQLVEV
-578 SLDDLAV
+578 SLDDLALP
-585 ATVPNNK
+585 TVPNNK

-604 DVLVLNDMTGDGY
+604 DVLVLNDVTGDGY
-617 TYGKVSYGE
+617 TYGKVSYGDQDD
-626 PIVSEDGITTGR
+626 VTVGVK
-638 NVVVINSE
+638 VVLTNGE
-646 GTKIAAGTVT
+646 GTKTAVGAVN
-656 VPGTGWGGVAFS
+656 VPGTGWGGIAFS
-668 GTSAM
+668 GDGTKAM

>member
-11 SVALV
+11 SAALV
-16 LSMVLP
+16 LAMVLP
-22 ASAAFTDIKDSQ
+22 ASAAFTDITDSQ

-55 FSPSGTLSRAQFCKM
+55 FSPNGTLSRAQFCKM

-94 SNHWARGYINLAVSV
+94 SSHWARGYINLAVSV
-109 DAGGSTGENGQTTG
+109 DVGGSTGENGQTTG

-165 WPTGYLQLA
+165 WPMGYLQLA
-174 AKLKVTEGLGSLNAN
+174 AKLNVTDGLTGLGAN

-205 FAKTKDGSPYY
+205 FAKTKDGAPYY
-216 QKLGTPKTGVVLTG
+216 QKLGTAKTGVILTG

-238 STVGLVTSDG
+238 STGGLVTSDG
-248 SVYKLANGAS
+248 NVYKLANGAS

-272 RNLDNAVLTF
+272 RSQDNAVLTF

-292 VNKAEAAWFTDDA
+292 VDKAEAAWFTDDT
-305 GHRYNI
+305 GHRYTI
-311 DPATTVYTPNESTTY
+311 GPTTPVYTPNESTTY

-353 YSMGASD
+353 YSMGASSD

-366 NLANGGNPFGALLNG
+366 SLSNGGNPFGALLNG
-381 AVDYKIYRDGNPAT
+381 AVNYKIYRDGNPAT
-395 AADIQEYDVGTYDA
+395 VADIQEFDVGIYDA

-426 NVEPNLKSPV
+426 NVEPNEKSPV
-436 KVTILGMTFELMTQ
+436 KVTMLGMTFELMTQ
-450 AQKEMA
+450 AQRDMA
-456 KFELGDRVTL
+456 KFKLGDRVTL

-488 GILEKADGGNVEVK
+488 GILEKADGGDVEVK
-502 LLSGLTIKSKATNLI
+502 LLSGLTIKSKASNTA

-522 LVTVASKDLYSVYVS
+522 LVTVSSKDLFSVYVS

-544 SGSLDVASGKVGTL
+544 SGSLDVASGKVGNL

-570 GGGELVEV
+570 GGGQLVEV
-578 SLDDLAV
+578 SLYDLALP
-585 ATVPNNK
+585 TVPNNK

-604 DVLVLNDMTGDGY
+604 DVLVLNDVTGDGY
-617 TYGKVSYGE
+617 TYGKVSYGDQDD
-626 PIVSEDGITTGR
+626 VTVGVK
-638 NVVVINSE
+638 VVLTNGE
-646 GTKIAAGTVT
+646 GTKTAVGAVN
-656 VPGTGWGGVAFS
+656 VPGTGWGGIAFS
-668 GTSAM
+668 GDGTKAM

>member
-11 SVALV
+11 SAALV
-16 LSMVLP
+16 LAMVLP
-22 ASAAFTDIKDSQ
+22 ASAAFTDITDSQ

-55 FSPSGTLSRAQFCKM
+55 FSPNGTLSRAQFCKM

-94 SNHWARGYINLAVSV
+94 SSHWARGYINLAVSV
-109 DAGGSTGENGQTTG
+109 DVGGSTGENGQTTG

-174 AKLKVTEGLGSLNAN
+174 AKLNVTDGLSGLNAN

-216 QKLGTPKTGVVLTG
+216 QKLGTAKTGVILTG

-238 STVGLVTSDG
+238 STGGLVTSDG
-248 SVYKLANGAS
+248 NVYKLANGAS

-272 RNLDNAVLTF
+272 RSQDNAVLTF

-292 VNKAEAAWFTDDA
+292 VDKAEAAWFTDDT
-305 GHRYNI
+305 GHRYTI
-311 DPATTVYTPNESTTY
+311 GPTTPVYTPNESTTY

-353 YSMGASD
+353 YSMGASSD

-366 NLANGGNPFGALLNG
+366 SLSNGGNPFGALLNG
-381 AVDYKIYRDGNPAT
+381 AVNYKIYRDGNPAT
-395 AADIQEYDVGTYDA
+395 VADIQEFDVGIYDA

-426 NVEPNLKSPV
+426 NVEPNEKSPV
-436 KVTILGMTFELMTQ
+436 KVTMLGMTFELMTQ
-450 AQKEMA
+450 AQRDMA
-456 KFELGDRVTL
+456 KFKLGDRVTL

-488 GILEKADGGNVEVK
+488 GILEKADGGDVEVK
-502 LLSGLTIKSKATNLI
+502 LLSGLTIKSKASNTA

-522 LVTVASKDLYSVYVS
+522 LVTVSSKDLFSVYVS

-544 SGSLDVASGKVGTL
+544 SGSLDVASGKVGNL

-570 GGGELVEV
+570 GGGQLVEV
-578 SLDDLAV
+578 SLDDLALP
-585 ATVPNNK
+585 TVPNNK

-604 DVLVLNDMTGDGY
+604 DVLVLNDVTGDGY
-617 TYGKVSYGE
+617 TYGKVSYGDQDD
-626 PIVSEDGITTGR
+626 VTVGVK
-638 NVVVINSE
+638 VVLTNGE
-646 GTKIAAGTVT
+646 GTKTAVGAVN
-656 VPGTGWGGVAFS
+656 VPGTGWGGIAFS
-668 GTSAM
+668 GDGTKAM

>member
-11 SVALV
+11 SAALV

-22 ASAAFTDIKDSQ
+22 ASAAFTDIQDSQ

-55 FSPSGTLSRAQFCKM
+55 FSPNGTLSRAQFCKM

-94 SNHWARGYINLAVSV
+94 SSHWARGYINLAVSV
-109 DAGGSTGENGQTTG
+109 DVGGSTGENGQTTG

-174 AKLKVTEGLGSLNAN
+174 AKLGVTDGLSGLNAN

-205 FAKTKDGSPYY
+205 FAKTKDGAPYY
-216 QKLGTPKTGVVLTG
+216 QKLGTPKTGVILTG

-238 STVGLVTSDG
+238 STGGLVTSDG
-248 SVYKLANGAS
+248 NVYKLANGAS

-272 RNLDNAVLTF
+272 RSQDNAVLTF

-292 VNKAEAAWFTDDA
+292 VDKAEAAWFTDDT
-305 GHRYNI
+305 GHRYTI
-311 DPATTVYTPNESTTY
+311 DPTTPVYTPNESTTY

-353 YSMGASD
+353 YSMGASSD

-366 NLANGGNPFGALLNG
+366 SLSNGGNPFGALLNG
-381 AVDYKIYRDGNPAT
+381 AVNYKIYRDGNPAT
-395 AADIQEYDVGTYDA
+395 VADIQEFDVGIYDA

-426 NVEPNLKSPV
+426 NVEPNEKSPV
-436 KVTILGMTFELMTQ
+436 KVTMLGMTFELMTQ
-450 AQKEMA
+450 AQRDMA
-456 KFELGDRVTL
+456 KFKLGDRVTL

-488 GILEKADGGNVEVK
+488 GILEKADGGDVEVK
-502 LLSGLTIKSKATNLI
+502 LLSGLTIKSKASNTA

-522 LVTVASKDLYSVYVS
+522 LVTVSSKDLFSVYVS

-544 SGSLDVASGKVGTL
+544 SGSLDVASGKVGNL

-570 GGGELVEV
+570 GGGQLVEV
-578 SLDDLAV
+578 SLDDLALP
-585 ATVPNNK
+585 TVPNNK

-604 DVLVLNDMTGDGY
+604 DVLVLNDVTGDGY
-617 TYGKVSYGE
+617 TYGKVSYGDQDD
-626 PIVSEDGITTGR
+626 VTVGVK
-638 NVVVINSE
+638 VVLTNGE
-646 GTKIAAGTVT
+646 GTKTAVGAVN
-656 VPGTGWGGVAFS
+656 VPGTGWGGIAFS
-668 GTSAM
+668 GDGTKAM

>member
-11 SVALV
+11 SAALV
-16 LSMVLP
+16 LAMVLP
-22 ASAAFTDIKDSQ
+22 ASAAFTDITDSQ

-55 FSPSGTLSRAQFCKM
+55 FSPNGTLSRAQFCKM

-94 SNHWARGYINLAVSV
+94 SSHWARGYINLAVSV
-109 DAGGSTGENGQTTG
+109 DVGGSTGENGQTTG

-174 AKLKVTEGLGSLNAN
+174 AKLGVTDGLSGLNAN

-216 QKLGTPKTGVVLTG
+216 QKLGTAKTGVILTG

-238 STVGLVTSDG
+238 STGGLVTSDG
-248 SVYKLANGAS
+248 NVYKLANGAS

-272 RNLDNAVLTF
+272 RSQDNAVLTF

-292 VNKAEAAWFTDDA
+292 VDKAEAAWFTDDT
-305 GHRYNI
+305 GHRYTI
-311 DPATTVYTPNESTTY
+311 GPTTPVYTPNESTTY

-353 YSMGASD
+353 YSMGASSD

-366 NLANGGNPFGALLNG
+366 SLSNGGNPFGALLNG
-381 AVDYKIYRDGNPAT
+381 AVNYKIYRDGNPAT
-395 AADIQEYDVGTYDA
+395 VADIQEFDVGIYDA

-426 NVEPNLKSPV
+426 NVEPNEKSPV
-436 KVTILGMTFELMTQ
+436 KVTMLGMTFELMTQ
-450 AQKEMA
+450 AQRDMA
-456 KFELGDRVTL
+456 KFKLGDRVTL

-488 GILEKADGGNVEVK
+488 GILEKADGGDVEVK
-502 LLSGLTIKSKATNLI
+502 LLSGLTIKSKASNTA

-522 LVTVASKDLYSVYVS
+522 LVTVSSKDLFSVYVS

-544 SGSLDVASGKVGTL
+544 SGSLDVASGKVGNL

-570 GGGELVEV
+570 GGGQLVEV
-578 SLDDLAV
+578 SLDDLALP
-585 ATVPNNK
+585 TVPNNK

-604 DVLVLNDMTGDGY
+604 DVLVLNDVTGDGY
-617 TYGKVSYGE
+617 TYGKVSYGDQDD
-626 PIVSEDGITTGR
+626 VTVGVK
-638 NVVVINSE
+638 VVLTNGE
-646 GTKIAAGTVT
+646 GTKTAVGAVN
-656 VPGTGWGGVAFS
+656 VPGTGWGGIAFS
-668 GTSAM
+668 GDGTKAM

>member
-11 SVALV
+11 SAALV
-16 LSMVLP
+16 LAMVLP
-22 ASAAFTDIKDSQ
+22 ASAAFTDITDSQ

-55 FSPSGTLSRAQFCKM
+55 FSPNGTLSRAQFCKM

-94 SNHWARGYINLAVSV
+94 SSHWARGYINLAVSV
-109 DAGGSTGENGQTTG
+109 DVGGSTGENGQTTG

-165 WPTGYLQLA
+165 WPMGYLQLA
-174 AKLKVTEGLGSLNAN
+174 AKLNVTDGLTGLGAN

-205 FAKTKDGSPYY
+205 FAKTKDGAPYY
-216 QKLGTPKTGVVLTG
+216 QKLGTAKTGVILTG

-238 STVGLVTSDG
+238 STGGLVTSDG

-272 RNLDNAVLTF
+272 RSQDNAVLTF

-292 VNKAEAAWFTDDA
+292 VDKAEAAWFTDDT
-305 GHRYNI
+305 GHRYTI
-311 DPATTVYTPNESTTY
+311 GPTTPVYTPNESTTY

-353 YSMGASD
+353 YSMGASSD

-366 NLANGGNPFGALLNG
+366 SLSNGGNPFGALLNG
-381 AVDYKIYRDGNPAT
+381 AVNYKIYRDGNPAT
-395 AADIQEYDVGTYDA
+395 VADIQEFDVGIYDA

-426 NVEPNLKSPV
+426 NVEPNEKSPV
-436 KVTILGMTFELMTQ
+436 KVTMLGMTFELMTQ
-450 AQKEMA
+450 AQRDMA
-456 KFELGDRVTL
+456 KFKLGDRVTL

-488 GILEKADGGNVEVK
+488 GILEKADGGDVEVK
-502 LLSGLTIKSKATNLI
+502 LLSGLTIKSKASNTA

-522 LVTVASKDLYSVYVS
+522 LVTVSSKDLFSVYVS

-544 SGSLDVASGKVGTL
+544 SGSLDVASGKVGNL

-570 GGGELVEV
+570 GGGQLVEV
-578 SLDDLAV
+578 SLDDLALP
-585 ATVPNNK
+585 TVPNNK

-604 DVLVLNDMTGDGY
+604 DVLVLNDVTGDGY
-617 TYGKVSYGE
+617 TYGKVSYGDQDD
-626 PIVSEDGITTGR
+626 VTVGVK
-638 NVVVINSE
+638 VVLTNGE
-646 GTKIAAGTVT
+646 GTKTAVGAVN
-656 VPGTGWGGVAFS
+656 VPGTGWGGIAFS
-668 GTSAM
+668 GDGTKAM

>member
-11 SVALV
+11 SAALV
-16 LSMVLP
+16 LAMVLP
-22 ASAAFTDIKDSQ
+22 ASAAFTDITDSQ

-55 FSPSGTLSRAQFCKM
+55 FSPNGTLSRAQFCKM

-94 SNHWARGYINLAVSV
+94 SSHWARGYINLAVSV
-109 DAGGSTGENGQTTG
+109 DVGGSTGENGQTTG

-174 AKLKVTEGLGSLNAN
+174 AKLGVTDGLSGLNAN

-216 QKLGTPKTGVVLTG
+216 QKLGTAKTGVILTG

-238 STVGLVTSDG
+238 STGGLVTSDG
-248 SVYKLANGAS
+248 NVYKLANGAS

-272 RNLDNAVLTF
+272 RSQDNAVLTF

-292 VNKAEAAWFTDDA
+292 VDKAEAAWFTDDT
-305 GHRYNI
+305 GHRYTI
-311 DPATTVYTPNESTTY
+311 GPTTPVYTPNESTTY

-353 YSMGASD
+353 YSMGASSD

-366 NLANGGNPFGALLNG
+366 SLSNGGNPFGALLNG
-381 AVDYKIYRDGNPAT
+381 AVNYKIYRDGNPAT
-395 AADIQEYDVGTYDA
+395 VADIQEFDVGIYDA

-426 NVEPNLKSPV
+426 NVEPNEKSPV
-436 KVTILGMTFELMTQ
+436 KVTMLGMTFELMTQ
-450 AQKEMA
+450 AQRDMA
-456 KFELGDRVTL
+456 KFKLGDRVTL

-488 GILEKADGGNVEVK
+488 GILEKADGGDVEVK
-502 LLSGLTIKSKATNLI
+502 LLSGLTIKSKASNTA

-522 LVTVASKDLYSVYVS
+522 LVTVSSKDLFSVYVS

-544 SGSLDVASGKVGTL
+544 SGSLDVASGKVGNL

-570 GGGELVEV
+570 GGGQLVEV
-578 SLDDLAV
+578 SLDDLALP
-585 ATVPNNK
+585 TVPNNK

-604 DVLVLNDMTGDGY
+604 DVLVLNDVTGDGY
-617 TYGKVSYGE
+617 TYGKVSYGDQDD
-626 PIVSEDGITTGR
+626 VTVGVK
-638 NVVVINSE
+638 VVLTNGE
-646 GTKIAAGTVT
+646 GTKTAAGAVN
-656 VPGTGWGGVAFS
+656 VPGTGWGGIAFS
-668 GTSAM
+668 GDGTKAM

>member
-11 SVALV
+11 SAALV
-16 LSMVLP
+16 LAMVLP
-22 ASAAFTDIKDSQ
+22 ASAAFTDIQDSQ

-55 FSPSGTLSRAQFCKM
+55 FSPNGTLSRAQFCKM

-109 DAGGSTGENGQTTG
+109 DVGGSTGENGQTTG

-174 AKLKVTEGLGSLNAN
+174 AKLNVTDGLSGLNAN

-216 QKLGTPKTGVVLTG
+216 QKLGTPKTGVILTG

-238 STVGLVTSDG
+238 STGGLVTSDG
-248 SVYKLANGAS
+248 NVYKLANGAS

-272 RNLDNAVLTF
+272 RSQDNAVLTF

-292 VNKAEAAWFTDDA
+292 VDKAEAAWFTDDT
-305 GHRYNI
+305 GHRYTI
-311 DPATTVYTPNESTTY
+311 GPTTPVYTPNESTTY

-353 YSMGASD
+353 YSMGASSD
-360 TVMIAK
+360 TAMIAK
-366 NLANGGNPFGALLNG
+366 SLSNGGNPFGALLNG
-381 AVDYKIYRDGNPAT
+381 AVNYKIYRDGNPAT
-395 AADIQEYDVGTYDA
+395 VADIQEFDVGIYDA

-426 NVEPNLKSPV
+426 NVEPNEKSPV
-436 KVTILGMTFELMTQ
+436 KVTMLGMTFELMTQ
-450 AQKEMA
+450 AQRDMA
-456 KFELGDRVTL
+456 KFKLGDRVTL

-488 GILEKADGGNVEVK
+488 GILEKADGGDVEVK
-502 LLSGLTIKSKATNLI
+502 LLSGLTIKSKASNTA

-522 LVTVASKDLYSVYVS
+522 LVTVSSKDLFSVYVS

-544 SGSLDVASGKVGTL
+544 SGSLDVASGKVGNL

-570 GGGELVEV
+570 GGGQLVEV
-578 SLDDLAV
+578 SLDDLALP
-585 ATVPNNK
+585 TVPNNK

-604 DVLVLNDMTGDGY
+604 DVLVLNDVTGDGY
-617 TYGKVSYGE
+617 TYGKVSYGDQDD
-626 PIVSEDGITTGR
+626 VTVGVK
-638 NVVVINSE
+638 VVLTNGE
-646 GTKIAAGTVT
+646 GTKTAVGAVN
-656 VPGTGWGGVAFS
+656 VPGTGWGGIAFS
-668 GTSAM
+668 GDGTKAM

>member
-11 SVALV
+11 SAALV
-16 LSMVLP
+16 LAMVLP
-22 ASAAFTDIKDSQ
+22 ASAAFTDIQDSQ

-55 FSPSGTLSRAQFCKM
+55 FSPNGTLSRAQFCKM

-94 SNHWARGYINLAVSV
+94 SSHWARGYINLAVSV
-109 DAGGSTGENGQTTG
+109 DVGGSTGENGQTTG

-174 AKLKVTEGLGSLNAN
+174 AKLNVTDGLSGLNAN

-216 QKLGTPKTGVVLTG
+216 QKLGTPKTGVILTG

-238 STVGLVTSDG
+238 STGGLVTSDG
-248 SVYKLANGAS
+248 NVYKLANGAS

-272 RNLDNAVLTF
+272 RSQDNAVLTF

-292 VNKAEAAWFTDDA
+292 VDKAEAAWFTDDT
-305 GHRYNI
+305 GHRYTI
-311 DPATTVYTPNESTTY
+311 GPTTPVYTPNESTTY

-353 YSMGASD
+353 YSMGASSD

-366 NLANGGNPFGALLNG
+366 SLSNGGNPFGALLNG
-381 AVDYKIYRDGNPAT
+381 AVNYKIYRDGNPAT
-395 AADIQEYDVGTYDA
+395 VADIQEFDVGIYDA

-426 NVEPNLKSPV
+426 NVEPNEKSPV
-436 KVTILGMTFELMTQ
+436 KVTMLGMTFELMTQ
-450 AQKEMA
+450 AQRDMV
-456 KFELGDRVTL
+456 KFKLGDRVTL

-488 GILEKADGGNVEVK
+488 GILEKADGGDVEVK
-502 LLSGLTIKSKATNLI
+502 LLSGLTIKSKASNTA

-522 LVTVASKDLYSVYVS
+522 LVTVSSKDLFSVYVS

-544 SGSLDVASGKVGTL
+544 SGSLDVASGKVGNL

-570 GGGELVEV
+570 GGGQLVEV
-578 SLDDLAV
+578 SLDDLALP
-585 ATVPNNK
+585 TVPNNK

-604 DVLVLNDMTGDGY
+604 DVLVLNDVTGDGY
-617 TYGKVSYGE
+617 TYGKVSYGDQDD
-626 PIVSEDGITTGR
+626 VTVGVK
-638 NVVVINSE
+638 VVLTNGE
-646 GTKIAAGTVT
+646 GTKTAVGAVN
-656 VPGTGWGGVAFS
+656 VPGTGWGGIAFS
-668 GTSAM
+668 GDGTKAM

>member
-11 SVALV
+11 SAALV
-16 LSMVLP
+16 LAMVLP
-22 ASAAFTDIKDSQ
+22 ASAAFTDITDSQ

-55 FSPSGTLSRAQFCKM
+55 FSPNGTLSRAQFCKM

-94 SNHWARGYINLAVSV
+94 SSHWARGYINLAVSV
-109 DAGGSTGENGQTTG
+109 DVGGSTGENGQTTG

-165 WPTGYLQLA
+165 WPMGYLQLA
-174 AKLKVTEGLGSLNAN
+174 AKLNVTDGLTGLGAN

-205 FAKTKDGSPYY
+205 FAKTKDGAPYY
-216 QKLGTPKTGVVLTG
+216 QKLGTAKTGVILTG

-238 STVGLVTSDG
+238 STGGLVTSDG
-248 SVYKLANGAS
+248 NVYKLANGAS

-272 RNLDNAVLTF
+272 RSQDNAVLTF

-292 VNKAEAAWFTDDA
+292 VDKAEAAWFTDDT
-305 GHRYNI
+305 GHRYTI
-311 DPATTVYTPNESTTY
+311 DPTTPVYTPNESTTY

-353 YSMGASD
+353 YSMGASSD

-366 NLANGGNPFGALLNG
+366 SLSNGGNPFGTLLNG
-381 AVDYKIYRDGNPAT
+381 AVNYKIYRDGNPAT
-395 AADIQEYDVGTYDA
+395 VADIQEFDVGIYDA

-426 NVEPNLKSPV
+426 NVEPNEKSPV
-436 KVTILGMTFELMTQ
+436 KVTMLGMTFELMTQ
-450 AQKEMA
+450 AQRDMA
-456 KFELGDRVTL
+456 KFKLGDRVTL

-488 GILEKADGGNVEVK
+488 GILEKADGGDVEVK
-502 LLSGLTIKSKATNLI
+502 LLSGLTIKSKASNTA

-522 LVTVASKDLYSVYVS
+522 LVTVSSKDLFSVYVS

-544 SGSLDVASGKVGTL
+544 SGSLDVASGKVGNL

-570 GGGELVEV
+570 GGGQLVEV
-578 SLDDLAV
+578 SLDDLALP
-585 ATVPNNK
+585 TVPNNK

-604 DVLVLNDMTGDGY
+604 DVLVLNDVTGDGY
-617 TYGKVSYGE
+617 TYGKVSYGDQDD
-626 PIVSEDGITTGR
+626 VTVGVK
-638 NVVVINSE
+638 VVLTNGE
-646 GTKIAAGTVT
+646 GTKTAVGAVN
-656 VPGTGWGGVAFS
+656 VPGTGWGGIAFS
-668 GTSAM
+668 GDGTKAM
-673 ATVPLKTKAN
+673 ATVPLKMKAN

-697 VTLGDQE
+697 VTLGNQE